1 MFFDEPEMNL
11 HPEKQKTVANLT
23 YNLMKKGIRLVVS
36 THSDYYVK
44 QLINCVLKDK
54 LNGQENNEINVY
66 EFKDGTA
73 TKLNNIFDIDE
84 PVNNFDNTTRKI
96 NNEYYDII
104 DKLETEDESNE

>member
-1 MFFDEPEMNL
+1 
-11 HPEKQKTVANLT
+11 
-23 YNLMKKGIRLVVS
+23 MKKGIRLVVS